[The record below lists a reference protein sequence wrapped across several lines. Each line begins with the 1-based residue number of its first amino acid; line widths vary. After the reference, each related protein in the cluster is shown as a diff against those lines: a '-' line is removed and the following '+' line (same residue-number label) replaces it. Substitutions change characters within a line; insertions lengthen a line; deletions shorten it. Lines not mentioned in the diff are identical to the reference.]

1 MLHSQRKSGNVF
13 DCDSGRIV
21 TVVFGTDYFLF
32 AADYEL
38 GQACLLVLVA
48 WKGSTAP

>member
-1 MLHSQRKSGNVF
+1 MLHSQRKSGNAF
-13 DCDSGRIV
+13 DSGSGRI
-21 TVVFGTDYFLF
+21 VVFGTDYFLF

-48 WKGSTAP
+48 WRGSTAP